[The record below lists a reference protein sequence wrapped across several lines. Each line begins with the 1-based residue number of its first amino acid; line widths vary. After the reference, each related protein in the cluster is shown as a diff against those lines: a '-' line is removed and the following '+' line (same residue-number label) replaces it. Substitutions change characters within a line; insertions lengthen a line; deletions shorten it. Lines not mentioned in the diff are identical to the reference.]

1 MVVEVT
7 FYFGRGKFFAH
18 NFQLG
23 LSLDPKT
30 PAILAEELSK
40 SLCKRL

>member
-30 PAILAEELSK
+30 PAILAEELAK
-40 SLCKRL
+40 SLYERL